1 VSFNNKLLG
10 MRNIKTL
17 QTIKVSGIPS
27 IQLEQ
32 KAYLNLY
39 SLIKERYRLMQ
50 ESLMHEEK
58 KNILKE
64 RIDVIT
70 DKIAMHHNSVA
81 KKEGIDTYKKQ
92 LPGNSLGLLKYTNN
106 TGKGDVFG

>member
-1 VSFNNKLLG
+1 VNFNSKLLG

-17 QTIKVSGIPS
+17 QTMKASGIPS

-39 SLIKERYRLMQ
+39 FLEKERYRLMQ

-58 KNILKE
+58 KNILQD

-70 DKIAMHHNSVA
+70 DKMIMHYGSIVKNGNLETCKRH
-81 KKEGIDTYKKQ
+81 
-92 LPGNSLGLLKYTNN
+92 LPGKSLGL
-106 TGKGDVFG
+106 FEIRE

>member
-1 VSFNNKLLG
+1 MNFNNKLLG

-39 SLIKERYRLMQ
+39 FLEKERHRLMQ
-50 ESLMHEEK
+50 ESSMHEEK
-58 KNILKE
+58 KSILKE

-70 DKIAMHHNSVA
+70 DKMALHHNSVA
-81 KKEGIDTYKKQ
+81 KKESSDLQ
-92 LPGNSLGLLKYTNN
+92 LPGNSLGLFKIRE
-106 TGKGDVFG
+106 

>member
-1 VSFNNKLLG
+1 VNFNNKLLG

-39 SLIKERYRLMQ
+39 FLEKERYRLMQ
-50 ESLMHEEK
+50 ESSMHKEK
-58 KNILKE
+58 IHILKE

-70 DKIAMHHNSVA
+70 DKMAMHQDSVA
-81 KKEGIDTYKKQ
+81 KESSDTCKMQ
-92 LPGNSLGLLKYTNN
+92 LPGNSLGLFKIRE
-106 TGKGDVFG
+106 